1 MDRIQIKTDKENDSM
16 FGPTRLLVNG
26 REIKNFISAKYE
38 ISAESAPA
46 LYCEMVGMIDIDAFG
61 CAVIDPSP
69 QNLQEACRIIT
80 EELKKHGDFYE
91 GFVTSVLS
99 VIKPYSRY
107 IGNGETEINCEY
119 GENHLA
125 EEIVKRIIGE
135 E

>member
-1 MDRIQIKTDKENDSM
+1 MSRVQIKNKNKDWLGTEYWIDGNKIPHVKAVDFHVSVNEV
-16 FGPTRLLVNG
+16 PTFKFETMG
-26 REIKNFISAKYE
+26 R
-38 ISAESAPA
+38 PD
-46 LYCEMVGMIDIDAFG
+46 IDIPGELIFDFAPENLSDA
-61 CAVIDPSP
+61 CLIV
-69 QNLQEACRIIT
+69 C

-91 GFVTSVLS
+91 GFVASVLS

-125 EEIVKRIIGE
+125 EEIVKMIIGE